1 MWAVPAA
8 TPLSRRS
15 VLRAAVGA
23 AAIGVLVSACGRD
36 EHNEPDTLLPQLEA
50 ARSDAALA
58 TAAAAAPGLNPA
70 TVAAYTEVA
79 AERGKHADALAA
91 EITRATGS
99 STTSSTTAAGG
110 SVAAPAPARRD
121 VVAALTRSAES
132 ASGRA
137 VTESG
142 YRAGLLGSIA
152 ASCTALYLVGLPEE
166 PKP

>member
-1 MWAVPAA
+1 MPAA

-36 EHNEPDTLLPQLEA
+36 EHNEPDTLLPQLGGSLRCGA
-50 ARSDAALA
+50 GHRRRGR
-58 TAAAAAPGLNPA
+58 PGLNPA

-99 STTSSTTAAGG
+99 SPTSSTTAAGG

>member
-1 MWAVPAA
+1 MPAA

-99 STTSSTTAAGG
+99 SPTSSTTAAGG
-110 SVAAPAPARRD
+110 SVAAPARRD